1 MNESSS
7 MHVETRLV
15 HVGNDALDAHGDLV
29 PPIHLATT
37 YDQRWQDP
45 LAYFYGRG
53 ENPTREN
60 LEACLASIED
70 AAHALAFSSG
80 QAAGMTALSLLT
92 PGQRVIASDDVYG
105 GTYSLLALA
114 QRAGTPV
121 TYVDLTE
128 LDALTAALT
137 DDVKLIW
144 IETPTNPQ
152 LKVCDVQAIAQLA
165 ERVGAYVVVDN
176 TFAGP
181 LLQRPLD
188 LGAHVSLYSTTKSM
202 AGHSDVIG
210 GALVYNDDE
219 LHRQLL
225 TYRTAAG
232 NVPSPF
238 DCFLVQRGLKTMA
251 LRVGRQV
258 ETAQRLAETLA
269 EHSRVG
275 AVHYPGLP
283 SHPQHELAKRQM
295 RAAGSIVTFDYLG
308 DVELLLKRTSL
319 WAVAVSL
326 GSVHSL
332 IECPASMTHRPIP
345 REQRLAL
352 GITDTLVRLSPGIE
366 AAQDLIDDLLQALG

>member
-1 MNESSS
+1 MNESSA
-7 MHVETRLV
+7 MDVETRLV
-15 HVGNDALDAHGDLV
+15 HVGNDALDPHGDLV

-80 QAAGMTALSLLT
+80 QAAGMTVLSLLT

-105 GTYSLLALA
+105 GTYSLLGLA

-121 TYVDLTE
+121 TYVDLTD
-128 LDALTAALT
+128 LDALAAALA

-152 LKVCDVQAIAQLA
+152 LKVCDVRAVAEQAG
-165 ERVGAYVVVDN
+165 RVGAYVVVDN

-188 LGAHVSLYSTTKSM
+188 LGAHASLYSTTKSM

-219 LHRQLL
+219 IHRHLL

-269 EHSRVG
+269 EHPRVG

-283 SHPQHELAKRQM
+283 THPQHELAKRQM
-295 RAAGSIVTFDYLG
+295 RAPGSIVTFDYQG
-308 DVELLLKRTSL
+308 DVQLLLKRTSL

-332 IECPASMTHRPIP
+332 IECPAAMTHRPIP

-366 AAQDLIDDLLQALG
+366 AASDLVDDLLQALG